1 MIEPRILML
10 LSDPRLRDIYL
21 SRFEREGWTVEE
33 AVHLKDAE
41 RRAVQLRPTI
51 FLVDYKLLEEPRAA
65 LKHLHSLPTMQK
77 THIVILARALSR
89 EAVRELHAAGAEH
102 VVLSGHDTPQE
113 LVKRMQSLITSL

>member
-21 SRFEREGWTVEE
+21 SRFEREGWTAEE

-41 RRAVQLRPTI
+41 RRAVQLRPTV
-51 FLVDYKLLEEPRAA
+51 FLIDYKLMEDPKETLR
-65 LKHLHSLPTMQK
+65 HLHSLPTMQK
-77 THIVILARALSR
+77 THVVIFARALSR
-89 EAVRELHAAGAEH
+89 DAVRELLSAGAEH

-113 LVKRMQSLITSL
+113 LVKRMQSLITPL